1 MAKIDLESL
10 VIRYR
15 KALEG
20 VADVTGKVGSRISG
34 MTQALGRSVKN
45 FLPKG
50 MNAVSG
56 MAQKVGGGIK
66 GVAGK
71 MKGGFGKLPNYAK
84 GAGVGVLMEY
94 GAEGAKKTAN
104 AAADILINKP
114 LQDKSDSLAENV
126 RTSEAMYEANEKRRK
141 SESDL
146 LNQLQALSSE
156 EMLSSSQKSEA
167 AKLIE
172 ELGESY
178 SDQH

>member
-94 GAEGAKKTAN
+94 GAEGAKK
-104 AAADILINKP
+104 
-114 LQDKSDSLAENV
+114 QQ
-126 RTSEAMYEANEKRRK
+126 M
-141 SESDL
+141 L
-146 LNQLQALSSE
+146 LWIWL
-156 EMLSSSQKSEA
+156 
-167 AKLIE
+167 
-172 ELGESY
+172 
-178 SDQH
+178 

>member
-104 AAADILINKP
+104 AAADIL
-114 LQDKSDSLAENV
+114 
-126 RTSEAMYEANEKRRK
+126 M
-141 SESDL
+141 
-146 LNQLQALSSE
+146 
-156 EMLSSSQKSEA
+156 
-167 AKLIE
+167 
-172 ELGESY
+172 
-178 SDQH
+178 